1 MLIINNKKIKSKR
14 SLTSFL
20 LENEIESIEN
30 ISELNKMYNIEFND
44 GNLKSILYFFKEY
57 GNITLKY
64 IKKVDDNDFNVDRFI
79 DYVKFLK
86 ENPKCN
92 DVNKIWSII
101 YGEEKAK
108 EKLNKIRKNVI
119 TPFNIEYWINKGL
132 TEEEAMIKIEEYKFK
147 CGSKLENFIKR
158 HGEEIGTVKHN
169 EFREKSKHTLETF
182 IIKYG
187 EDIGRE
193 KYGEYLKTKDSNSFD
208 WALKK
213 ANGDV
218 ELAEE
223 IVKKRKKSTTVN
235 LESMIKKY
243 GDIDIAKEELS
254 KIHKNRDGSSIN
266 YFLKKTNGDK
276 KKAKELYHTHSIKKD
291 CMSINYFLRKSNG
304 DLELAK
310 ILQAKEINKRSVS
323 FFKASKESLKIF
335 IPLYKYLR
343 KNGIFRDDIYL
354 GVKGSN
360 EFKLHDL
367 TRNKTYSYDFT
378 ITSLKTIVEYH
389 GERFHPNVEKYGF
402 DYLKENWGKEFNVNL
417 EEKIDFDLN
426 KKQTAIDNG
435 YDYIEIWSSDDEN
448 TINEKLLKLKNKIY
462 EN

>member
-14 SLTSFL
+14 SLTIFL
-20 LENEIESIEN
+20 LENEIESVEN
-30 ISELNKMYNIEFND
+30 ISELNKMYNIDFND
-44 GNLKSILYFFKEY
+44 ENLKSILYFFKEY

-79 DYVKFLK
+79 YYVNFIK

-92 DVNKIWSII
+92 NIIKIWSVI
-101 YGEEKAK
+101 YGEDKAK
-108 EKLNKIRKNVI
+108 EKLSKIRKKTI
-119 TPFNIEYWINKGL
+119 TPFSTEYWINKGL
-132 TEEEAMIKIEEYKFK
+132 TEEEAMIKTKEYRVK
-147 CGSKLENFIKR
+147 CGSNLENFIKR
-158 HGEEIGTVKHN
+158 YGEEIGLVKYN

-182 IIKYG
+182 MIKYG

-193 KYGEYLKTKDSNSFD
+193 KYNEYLKTKDSNSFD

-213 ANGDV
+213 ANGNTELAKQIITERKKSTITNLETMIIKYGDV
-218 ELAEE
+218 ELAKQKLIELN
-223 IVKKRKKSTTVN
+223 KKRDNS
-235 LESMIKKY
+235 SM
-243 GDIDIAKEELS
+243 D
-254 KIHKNRDGSSIN
+254 
-266 YFLKKTNGDK
+266 YFLKKANGDK
-276 KKAKELYHTHSIKKD
+276 VKAKELYFTHSIKKD

-310 ILQAKEINKRSVS
+310 ILQDREIKKRGVS
-323 FFKASKESLKIF
+323 FFTASKESLKIF

-367 TRNKTYSYDFT
+367 IKNRTYSYDFT
-378 ITSLKTIVEYH
+378 ITYLKTIIEYH
-389 GERFHPNVEKYGF
+389 GERFHPNIEKYGF
-402 DYLKENWGKEFNVNL
+402 EYLKENWGKEFNINL
-417 EEKIDFDLN
+417 EEKINFDLN

-448 TINEKLLKLKNKIY
+448 TINEKLLKLKNKTY